1 MLFINKL
8 IKQTAVKTLAYSANR
23 R

>member
-8 IKQTAVKTLAYSANR
+8 R
-23 R
+23 P